1 MWLWKL
7 RSPRTFHGPD
17 GRLGSL
23 VLQVPV
29 WRLGKPGAAGS
40 SLKAAGFDQE
50 GLMIW
55 CESRGRKMTKPLR
68 QEYSPLPTR
77 GSAFYAVQTFN

>member
-1 MWLWKL
+1 MAMEAEKFQDLPWARRRL
-7 RSPRTFHGPD
+7 R
-17 GRLGSL
+17 
-23 VLQVPV
+23 
-29 WRLGKPGAAGS
+29 KPGAAGS

-50 GLMIW
+50 GLMFW

-77 GSAFYAVQTFN
+77 DSAFYAVQTFN

>member
-1 MWLWKL
+1 MAMEAEKSQDLPWT
-7 RSPRTFHGPD
+7 R
-17 GRLGSL
+17 
-23 VLQVPV
+23 

-50 GLMIW
+50 GLTIS